1 MELEAG
7 GCRARIYA
15 APVHLANGLCRW
27 DTFTAS
33 MIRGNPENEGMNFRQ
48 LDLNLLR
55 VLAAIHRA
63 GSVTAAAR
71 ALSLSQSATSN
82 ALGRLRE
89 FFGDEL
95 FVRSPAG
102 LQHTRL
108 CAQLAPAVVAH
119 LLSLEAVVTG
129 VEEFD
134 PEHSSTTWRLSLSDL
149 GEMLFLPRL
158 TAALRQRAPHTRVSN
173 ISVAA
178 PAVAGALEAREID
191 CAVGI
196 LQPRQ
201 RGVHAELLFR
211 EQYVAITCRG
221 WKPPSGRTG
230 KSLTQAQ
237 LAGAS
242 LALASPTA
250 TFHSSVEEMLV
261 GLKLADRIVLRARHF
276 GALPE
281 LVTTSDLLAI
291 VPAMYAASLPDVQ
304 TWTLP
309 FAPHYDVR
317 LVWHAST
324 ARDPA
329 QQWLRALLHELFGR
343 APD

>member
-1 MELEAG
+1 
-7 GCRARIYA
+7 
-15 APVHLANGLCRW
+15 
-27 DTFTAS
+27 
-33 MIRGNPENEGMNFRQ
+33 MNFRQ

-55 VLAAIHRA
+55 VLAAIHRT

-71 ALSLSQSATSN
+71 TLSLSQSATSN
-82 ALGRLRE
+82 ALGRLRH
-89 FFGDEL
+89 FFGDDL

-102 LQHTRL
+102 LQRTRV
-108 CAQLAPAVVAH
+108 CDQVAPAVAAH

-134 PEHSSTTWRLSLSDL
+134 PLQSAATWRLSLSDL

-158 TAALRQRAPHTRVSN
+158 TAALRQRAPRTRVAN

-196 LQPRQ
+196 LQPRH
-201 RGVHAELLFR
+201 RGVHADLLFR
-211 EQYVAITCRG
+211 EQYVAITAADR
-221 WKPPSGRTG
+221 KPPSGRKG
-230 KSLTQAQ
+230 ASLTRAQ

-242 LALASPTA
+242 LAVASPTA

-261 GLKLADRIVLRARHF
+261 SLKLADRIVLRARHF

-281 LVTTSDLLAI
+281 LVTSSDLLAI
-291 VPAMYAASLPDVQ
+291 VPSMYAQRLAGVQ
-304 TWTLP
+304 TWKLP
-309 FAPHYDVR
+309 FAPYYDVR

-329 QQWLRALLHELFGR
+329 QQWLRALLQELFGR
-343 APD
+343 AS